1 VIAPSGFEIIF
12 HHTKLGSGMH
22 IDLILANEP
31 IPVPSFDHG
40 RNGACFHFRQKPM
53 NKGYGLRVGE
63 WIMG

>member
-1 VIAPSGFEIIF
+1 
-12 HHTKLGSGMH
+12 MH
-22 IDLILANEP
+22 IDLVLANEP

-53 NKGYGLRVGE
+53 NKGHGLRVGE